1 MAKAVKLES
10 HLWDRVVKVAAQAG
24 YSSPEELIQNAV
36 EKELTRLEEAEAAN
50 IMEQRLRG
58 LGYIE

>member
-10 HLWDRVVKVAAQAG
+10 HLWDRVVQAAAQAG
-24 YSSPEELIQNAV
+24 YSSPEELVQNAV
-36 EKELTRLEEAEAAN
+36 EKELARLEEAEAAA
-50 IMEQRLRG
+50 IVEQRLRG